1 MNDSTALHISGY
13 RQLKQLRTALA
24 ILQGTKLLSTLKQ
37 EAEATVSHDQS
48 KRVTYLT
55 MLFSRIHRT
64 MFHDWMDQATVSHR
78 PGTMTDAG
86 KRQRFRKIIAR
97 LVLDDEGNRDSAIF
111 DNNGFVIGSADIAER
126 LARFYLQMRA
136 VRPFAYGN
144 RITLDFFMTM
154 LGNLPAFKG
163 VYQHGIDFRRLDGN
177 DAISLHDPES
187 DLTTIT
193 TAFSHALDGKR
204 ARSLPNP
211 ANGYGRWPENK
222 RFVSGIPFLSHTTD
236 AGIECLVSVNGGLVP
251 LANIQDELFL
261 AGKHLADYPLSASEN
276 VIGYIPGTE
285 NLRTA
290 EKKSIDGIAIGE
302 NGAAPLFCLDIN
314 MLTGLR
320 SPSHMELLELIRQ
333 CAGEQSDIFALA
345 NNAALKIKL
354 LHASSDDIRLQRTV
368 EIAYNRL
375 NGMHEKLDAALE
387 ELFQGKTAD
396 VQPKLFMAMG
406 GAGSGKSAVEEIARA
421 QCGDNFVIASLD
433 EFRKQSDL
441 YQVLTAANHHS
452 DDYVYVEPFA
462 NRLRNLVAERA
473 RRAGINLLFDGTG
486 ISYQPRYA
494 AIVRQFKDAGFHTRV
509 TAVDAFL
516 VDPAAASGAG
526 EPASAVISR
535 VKDRYRKTGRALPWV
550 VTIDKHIRAPVSFL
564 AGLEDRFLDKITLF
578 ANDRGKD
585 QHYLVAESFT
595 FSEREVQ
602 LLHQHQKAGSL
613 AEYLQS
619 LSRNHDDSII
629 RQIAAG
635 ERSAIDALLGRN
647 PDFGESN
654 IAYQIYSHDAGNR
667 VLIIY
672 NTRRMVGFLEKRQL
686 NPHSSNQQGLLHKP
700 ELLAFHVDPD
710 NPRPWSIR
718 LQGPEKDF

>member
-13 RQLKQLRTALA
+13 QQLKQLRTALA

-37 EAEATVSHDQS
+37 EAETTVSHDQS

-55 MLFSRIHRT
+55 MLFSRIHRA
-64 MFHDWMDQATVSHR
+64 MFHDWMDQATVNHR
-78 PGTMTDAG
+78 PGTMTSAD

-97 LVLDDEGNRDSAIF
+97 LVLDNEDNRDSAIF
-111 DNNGFVIGSADIAER
+111 DNNGFVIASTDIAER
-126 LARFYLQMRA
+126 LAGFYLQMRN

-177 DAISLHDPES
+177 DAVCLHDPES
-187 DLTTIT
+187 DLATIT
-193 TAFSHALDGKR
+193 TAFAHALDGACVR
-204 ARSLPNP
+204 NPPNP
-211 ANGYGRWPENK
+211 ANGYGKWPENK
-222 RFVSGIPFLSHTTD
+222 KLVSGIPFLSHTTD

-251 LANIQDELFL
+251 LASTQEELFL
-261 AGKHLADYPLSASEN
+261 AGRHLADYPLSASEN
-276 VIGYIPGTE
+276 IIGYLPGTE

-290 EKKSIDGIAIGE
+290 DKKTIDGISIGE

-320 SPSHMELLELIRQ
+320 SPSHMELLELIRH
-333 CAGEQSDIFALA
+333 CGGEQSSIFALA
-345 NNAALKIKL
+345 NNADLKARL

-368 EIAYNRL
+368 EIAYARL
-375 NGMHEKLDAALE
+375 NDMTGKLHAAVE
-387 ELFQGKTAD
+387 ELFLGKTTD
-396 VQPKLFMAMG
+396 PQPKLYMAMG

-433 EFRKQSDL
+433 EFRKRSDL

-462 NRLRNLVAERA
+462 NRLRDLVAERA
-473 RRAGINLLFDGTG
+473 RRTGINLLFDGTG

-494 AIVRQFKDAGFHTRV
+494 SIVRQFKDAGFHTQI

-516 VDPAAASGAG
+516 VNPGASSESG
-526 EPASAVISR
+526 EPASTVIER
-535 VKDRYRKTGRALPWV
+535 VKERYRQTGRALPWV

-564 AGLEDRFLDKITLF
+564 NALEDPFLDKIALF
-578 ANDRGKD
+578 ANDGGKNR
-585 QHYLVAESFT
+585 HFLVAESFNC
-595 FSEREVQ
+595 SDREVRM
-602 LLHQHQKAGSL
+602 LHEQQKMETL
-613 AEYLQS
+613 AQYLCA
-619 LSRNHDDSII
+619 LSQDHSDSII
-629 RQIAAG
+629 RQITAG
-635 ERSAIDALLGRN
+635 RRPEIDALLARN
-647 PDFGESN
+647 PDFTETN
-654 IAYQIYSHDAGNR
+654 VAYQIYSRDTCNR
-667 VLIIY
+667 VLAIY
-672 NTRRMVGFLEKRQL
+672 NSQRMIGFLEKRQF
-686 NPHSSNQQGLLHKP
+686 NPHASGEQGLLYKP

-710 NPRPWSIR
+710 NPQPWLIR
-718 LQGPEKDF
+718 LQGFAPG